1 MLRQAPVL
9 RRAYV
14 GSIRAVQPVARRVGL
29 ISWLERRRD
38 RRPLFWARS
47 LFAIWDIEQM
57 IALDIPWWTFDA
69 IDRVDAFL
77 RATPKARVFEY
88 GAGASTIWL
97 AKRAGSVAFVEHD
110 RRWMDQL
117 GPHLAGK
124 AHVRGQLAEPVR
136 SAAPA
141 CPSEK
146 PGWEGFDFAGYVAAI
161 DRAGGP
167 FDLVV
172 VDGRARSH
180 CLERAVA
187 NLAPGGIVVFDNSAR
202 ARYRPAIEA
211 QAMKRLELRGLTP
224 CLPYP
229 DQTTLLAADDRAARL
244 IGA

>member
-1 MLRQAPVL
+1 MFRQ
-9 RRAYV
+9 AYV
-14 GSIRAVQPVARRVGL
+14 GSIRTVRPIAERLGL

-47 LFAIWDIEQM
+47 LFAIWDLEQM
-57 IALDIPWWTFDA
+57 ISLDIPWWTFDA
-69 IDRVDAFL
+69 IDRVGAFL
-77 RATPKARVFEY
+77 RATPGARVFEY
-88 GAGASTIWL
+88 GAGASTVWL
-97 AKRAGSVAFVEHD
+97 SKRAGSVAFVEHD

-117 GPHLAGK
+117 QPHLAGK
-124 AHVRGQLAEPVR
+124 AHVRGQLCEPVR
-136 SAAPA
+136 STAPA

-146 PGWEGFDFAGYVAAI
+146 PGWQGFDFADYVAAI

-172 VDGRARSH
+172 VDGRARPH
-180 CLERAVA
+180 CLARAVA

-211 QAMKRLELRGLTP
+211 QPMRRVELRGLTP

-229 DQTTLLAADDRAARL
+229 DQTTLLARDERAARL